1 MNVWLYVVICTTIC
15 IDIFLLTKLY
25 LIKKSMKDIKKQL
38 HLILTADTNNLLTI
52 SSSDNHVKELADSLN
67 IELKELRKQRL
78 QYEKGNQELK
88 KAITN
93 ISHDLRT
100 PLTAISGYID
110 LIKNHKERNRQ
121 EDYLEIIERKTNDV
135 VLLIEQLFD
144 FSKII
149 DEGIKIN
156 KNIYCIN
163 ELLEESLANYYIIFK
178 EHGIVPN
185 VDISKKKIYRYVDK
199 NTITRVF
206 ENILSNVIKY
216 SNGDFKVILDE
227 EGNISFSNKASSL
240 DATTVKKIFNRYYTV
255 ENANKSTGLG
265 LNIAKQ
271 LIELNNGRINARYKK
286 DTIYINIQLK

>member
-271 LIELNNGRINARYKK
+271 LIELNNGRINDRYKK